1 MAPESSLFVQSPR
14 TDTKPR
20 RGQRFGFTHLRL
32 TVARLVKPV
41 QDVPNHSETRTD
53 FRISDSQSRAE
64 ESRSRCSRGTP
75 RCAPLVALLAARL
88 SLGGGPRFHCRPLQ
102 DGAEADFV
110 RVPRGAVRTLAPR
123 PPIATEGRS
132 SYAPRPWGWAAPL
145 DAMPLVSRSPHAAA
159 SRSSRDTCS
168 GQNSPTARTKERSRS
183 GSLSIRRR

>member
-1 MAPESSLFVQSPR
+1 MAPESSLVRPSPR

-32 TVARLVKPV
+32 TVARRVNAV
-41 QDVPNHSETRTD
+41 QDVPNRSETRTD
-53 FRISDSQSRAE
+53 FRISDSV
-64 ESRSRCSRGTP
+64 T
-75 RCAPLVALLAARL
+75 LAAFAVLAGQVRL
-88 SLGGGPRFHCRPLQ
+88 RPARLALPQ
-102 DGAEADFV
+102 SAVLDGAEADFV

-123 PPIATEGRS
+123 PPIATETRS